1 VHVPGHLGPRQVAI
15 QQMIPNDEYQE
26 LLVYSKPHC
35 RANRRQNTDTD
46 LIVVRVPGPDSVLP
60 VLWRKP
66 SIPTGSPPDVKSVRP
81 GALAMGIFLF
91 VQCLHVRHS
100 SVLRCTWHCPWTS
113 INSECD
119 SSARSFRI
127 VANPFRSLFIR
138 VIALKVPY
146 YRSKPPTSRRN
157 SVASIS
163 MSPHHLMVTL
173 LSSGDAFSGFLYLSR
188 NIMILNLQ
196 RLTHIGNARP
206 KRKKAYMAVPR
217 THAEIE
223 HKLICYYSKTDFYS
237 IVSIAGRVALSSHGN
252 STPPHSATPA

>member
-1 VHVPGHLGPRQVAI
+1 
-15 QQMIPNDEYQE
+15 MIPNDEYQE

-35 RANRRQNTDTD
+35 RANRRQNTDMD

-66 SIPTGSPPDVKSVRP
+66 SIPMGSPPDVKVRP
-81 GALAMGIFLF
+81 SRRVGYGNLAFCSMLSRTPLQRSSLYVALRG
-91 VQCLHVRHS
+91 
-100 SVLRCTWHCPWTS
+100 
-113 INSECD
+113 
-119 SSARSFRI
+119 
-127 VANPFRSLFIR
+127 
-138 VIALKVPY
+138 IALNVPC

-157 SVASIS
+157 SG
-163 MSPHHLMVTL
+163 HLAL
-173 LSSGDAFSGFLYLSR
+173 LVYPGDAFSGFLYLSR

-252 STPPHSATPA
+252 STPPHSATPG